1 MSILT
6 FMYRNQQKSKLI
18 FITKTMQHKTVD
30 KLRTSTDFL
39 HIKAFMYSSL
49 HDVQSFI
56 YKACG
61 H

>member
-1 MSILT
+1 MCILT
-6 FMYRNQQKSKLI
+6 FMYRNQHKSKLI
-18 FITKTMQHKTVD
+18 FITKTMQHKMLD

-39 HIKAFMYSSL
+39 QIKAFMHSSL

-56 YKACG
+56 YKARG